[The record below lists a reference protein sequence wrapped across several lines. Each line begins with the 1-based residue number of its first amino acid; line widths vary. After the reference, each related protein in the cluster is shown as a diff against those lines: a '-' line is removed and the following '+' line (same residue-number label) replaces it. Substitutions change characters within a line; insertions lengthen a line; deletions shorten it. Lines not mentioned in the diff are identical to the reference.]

1 MNPRGINENNLRII
15 IRINSFY
22 VVDKDSVARKKYV
35 KISNEYQ
42 KFWVVTD
49 GLNVGDEFIS
59 EGLVKVIA
67 DKPVVVLKDDELIKL
82 KDKK

>member
-1 MNPRGINENNLRII
+1 MLQDSTGRYV
-15 IRINSFY
+15 Y

-49 GLNVGDEFIS
+49 GLNVGDEFIG

-67 DKPVVVLKDDELIKL
+67 DNPVVVLKDDELIKL